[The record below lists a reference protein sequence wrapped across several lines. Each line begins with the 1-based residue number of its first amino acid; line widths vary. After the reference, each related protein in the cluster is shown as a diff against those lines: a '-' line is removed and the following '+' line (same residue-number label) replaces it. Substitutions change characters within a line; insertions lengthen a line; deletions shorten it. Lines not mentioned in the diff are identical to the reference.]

1 MWGYIWELRTTATC
15 RNAGKKR
22 LGDRSCK
29 SGDPGLEC
37 LKLRLLGTIQKLM
50 TPYTPDPLRLNVAL
64 SQLLHPASSL
74 FPTITSSES
83 SLLSW
88 SPLRF
93 LCRSACVRPSYP
105 SCSRCPTSTLICTV
119 VSGRFLSLRFP
130 VRIRIRT
137 PPMPKNQPGFWLKRA
152 DSCSGTRP
160 ILYAPRQCKGRCIQA
175 RWRALSGEKPNDVV
189 ARWEWNS
196 SGTCSPS
203 AEFYFHLDRKSTR
216 LNSSHSGEARMPS
229 SA

>member
-1 MWGYIWELRTTATC
+1 MAT
-15 RNAGKKR
+15 
-22 LGDRSCK
+22 
-29 SGDPGLEC
+29 
-37 LKLRLLGTIQKLM
+37 
-50 TPYTPDPLRLNVAL
+50 
-64 SQLLHPASSL
+64 
-74 FPTITSSES
+74 F
-83 SLLSW
+83 
-88 SPLRF
+88 
-93 LCRSACVRPSYP
+93 
-105 SCSRCPTSTLICTV
+105 
-119 VSGRFLSLRFP
+119 SLRFP

-203 AEFYFHLDRKSTR
+203 AEFYFHLYVMGPATAATYPTAIYPPGVSVASYVLDAAQPRCFLR
-216 LNSSHSGEARMPS
+216 ASGFSDLPCVAVKIKFV
-229 SA
+229 